1 MRKLMICLVLACLVL
16 LPLTAPAEQPLV
28 MAGYEDQESYRL
40 WSENLFFKRMEQQTG
55 LVFEY
60 RQAQSA
66 DSWDKMKAGFYSGE
80 ADLPQVLFKAE
91 LSPAETID
99 MLDAGILI
107 DLAPLIEENAPNLH
121 RLLEENADIRAAV
134 TLPGERVGALPYI
147 NLTPSQNC
155 LWINQ
160 SWLDELKLD
169 MPGTAEELAQVL
181 SAFKTGDPNR
191 NAKADEVPLAFLG
204 AYDLKYLAHAFGLA
218 ANDFNVY
225 VRDGQ
230 AKFMPLEP
238 AFRDYVAWLR
248 DLHQRGL
255 LDRDGFTT
263 ADTLRRV
270 TDEKQTVRYGALIAP
285 LPTYILPA
293 AWTDQYAVVPPLAY
307 EGGQV
312 YRSIS
317 PRATPGTF
325 ALTKACVDPAQMLRW
340 VDYLYT
346 AEGAILA
353 SSGQEGVDFLV
364 DGDGTWRKTEAASQ
378 QSFLSSVSI
387 MTGTT
392 PPGVSNDAFQ
402 RRYNDQIVRRVSE
415 QIDMV
420 SDIARDPF
428 PPFSLTR
435 EQEEQIAPLQQALG
449 RYVDESIA
457 RFVIGEWEMS
467 DERFALFETE
477 LQSLGLEQFLSFWQ
491 AVLNDIPEDVR

>member
-1 MRKLMICLVLACLVL
+1 MRKSIISFVLACLVL

-66 DSWDKMKAGFYSGE
+66 DGWDKMKAGFYSGE

-134 TLPGERVGALPYI
+134 TLPGGRVGALPYI

-169 MPGTAEELAQVL
+169 MPATAEELAQVL

-238 AFRDYVAWLR
+238 AFRDFVAWLR
-248 DLHQRGL
+248 DLNQRGL

-293 AWTDQYAVVPPLAY
+293 AWTDQYAVVPPLVY

-392 PPGVSNDAFQ
+392 PPGVSNDDFQ
-402 RRYNDQIVRRVSE
+402 RRYNDQVVRRVSE

-420 SDIARDPF
+420 SYIARDPF

>member
-1 MRKLMICLVLACLVL
+1 MRKSIISFVLACLVL

-40 WSENLFFKRMEQQTG
+40 WSENLFFKRMEQLTG

-66 DSWDKMKAGFYSGE
+66 DGWEKTKAGFYSGE
-80 ADLPQVLFKAE
+80 TDLPQVLFKAE

-107 DLAPLIEENAPNLH
+107 DLAPLIQKNAPNLH
-121 RLLEENADIRAAV
+121 RLLQENPDIKAAV
-134 TLPGERVGALPYI
+134 MLPGGRIGALPYI

-169 MPGTAEELAQVL
+169 MPSTAEELAQVL
-181 SAFKTGDPNR
+181 LAFKTGDPNR
-191 NAKADEVPLAFLG
+191 NAKADEIPLAFLG
-204 AYDLKYLAHAFGLA
+204 AYDLKYLGHAFGLA

-225 VRDGQ
+225 AEGGQ
-230 AKFMPLEP
+230 AKFMPMDP
-238 AFRDYVAWLR
+238 AFRDFIAWLR
-248 DLHQRGL
+248 DLYGRGL

-270 TDEKQTVRYGALIAP
+270 TDEKQAVRYGALIAP

-293 AWTDQYAVVPPLAY
+293 AWTDQYAVVPPFVY
-307 EGGQV
+307 EGRQV

-325 ALTKACVDPAQMLRW
+325 ALTKDCEDPARMLQW

-346 AEGAILA
+346 DEGAILA
-353 SSGQEGVDFLV
+353 TSGQEGVDFLV

-415 QIDMV
+415 QIDIV
-420 SDIARDPF
+420 SEIARDPF

-435 EQEEQIAPLQQALG
+435 TQEEQIAPMQKAIG

-457 RFVIGEWEMS
+457 RFVTGEWETS

-477 LQSLGLEQFLSFWQ
+477 LQNLGLEPFLSFWQ
-491 AVLNDIPEDVR
+491 AVLDGIPEEVR